1 MSVSL
6 SPIGGAGWQF
16 FDNNGVPLA
25 GGLIYT
31 YSAGTTTPLVTY
43 NSYTGT
49 IANSNPIVLDVSGR
63 PANQIWILSGYSYK
77 FVLQTSSGTQIW
89 SMDNLSGVLG
99 GEGSVTATTGQT
111 VVTVPFTYVVGANN
125 LKVFVNGSKQIIG
138 STSPSSYVE
147 TSSTSITFNSPGL
160 NFGDV
165 VEFTQ

>member
-31 YSAGTTTPLVTY
+31 YQAGTSTQLATY
-43 NSYTGT
+43 TSYTGT
-49 IANSNPIVLDVSGR
+49 VANSNPIVLDASGR
-63 PANQIWILSGYSYK
+63 PPNQIWVLSGYSYK

-99 GEGSVTATTGQT
+99 GEGSVTATAGQT
-111 VVTVPFTYVVGANN
+111 SVTVPFTYVVGANN

-138 STSPSSYVE
+138 STSPGSYVE

-160 NFGDV
+160 NAGDV

>member
-43 NSYTGT
+43 TSYTGT

-63 PANQIWILSGYSYK
+63 PTNQIWILSGYSYK